1 MDTFTA
7 ISLIE
12 GLEEAEEFEIIEAW
26 QYLIDTG
33 IVWSLQGFYG
43 RTAHDLIATG
53 VCYINN
59 SEEDIAI

>member
-12 GLEEAEEFEIIEAW
+12 GIEEAEEFEIIEAW

-33 IVWSLQGFYG
+33 IVWTLQGFYG

-59 SEEDIAI
+59 SEEDMAV

>member
-7 ISLIE
+7 INIIE

-43 RTAHDLIATG
+43 RTAQALINEG
-53 VCYINN
+53 VCYIN
-59 SEEDIAI
+59 SAEDELV